1 MNTETPIL
9 LLIHQCQNGDAK
21 SEEALYRHF
30 APQVMAIARRYTR
43 DDAMA
48 QDYMQECFVVLF
60 EKLKK
65 YDASKGDFEP
75 WLYRLCVNQILQLI
89 RKCNRKI
96 SIQELPADL
105 KEPEIQEN
113 EMELLDNKVLLA
125 VIRELPDGYR
135 EVFNLSVL
143 DNWSHKEIS
152 TALKITESSSRS
164 QLARAKSWL
173 RQKLYKIISHHEQKL
188 V

>member
-1 MNTETPIL
+1 MHKETSLL
-9 LLIHQCQNGDAK
+9 LLISQCLEGNAK

-30 APQVMAIARRYTR
+30 APQVMAIVRRYTR

-65 YDASKGDFEP
+65 YDSSKGNFEP

-89 RKCNRKI
+89 RKSNRKI
-96 SIQELPADL
+96 TFEELPVDL
-105 KEPEIQEN
+105 KEPGIQEN
-113 EMELLDNKVLLA
+113 EMDLMDNKVLLA
-125 VIRELPDGYR
+125 AIRELPGGYR
-135 EVFNLSVL
+135 EVFNLSVF

-173 RQKLYKIISHHEQKL
+173 RQKLYKIIRHHEQKL

>member
-1 MNTETPIL
+1 MHNKTALL
-9 LLIHQCQNGDAK
+9 LLIHQCKNGDAK
-21 SEEALYRHF
+21 AEEALYRHF
-30 APQVMAIARRYTR
+30 APQVMAIARRYSR
-43 DDAMA
+43 DDAIA

-65 YDASKGDFEP
+65 YDASKGNFEP

-89 RKCNRKI
+89 RKSNRKI
-96 SIQELPADL
+96 NFEELPADL

-113 EMELLDNKVLLA
+113 EKDLLDHEVLLA

-152 TALKITESSSRS
+152 LALKITESSSRS

-173 RQKLYKIISHHEQKL
+173 RQKLYKIIRHHEQKL